1 MDNDNKKQI
10 NPSWNLN
17 ENPGA
22 KENQEK
28 PDNISNYDL
37 SSKKIGKNDSELI
50 DPFEEAEKKA
60 GVYKQS
66 KTTETP
72 DFGAKP
78 IISNMPAMP
87 AEEKMIE
94 KAETPPM
101 EIKEKDKTAPIEK
114 KLEEPVEINKPR
126 EISTKLQ
133 EEKVKPSPAKS
144 ILKTIGL
151 FAGILAV
158 LYFSINA
165 SGYLE
170 KIKFFFNP
178 PKISAEESS
187 LYIKESVKEN
197 FIKPG
202 TTNEIYV
209 SFFQT
214 AIRRPINY
222 IPPANESASTKQESE
237 ETNANESARPA
248 VSSDLPNNT
257 LYLPRLGKKVPI
269 VWNSPPDEQV
279 MLENLQKGVVHY
291 AGTPLPGQGKGPIFI
306 SGHSSYY
313 SWDPGKYKSVFANLD
328 KMENGDEIMIQY
340 EGALY
345 RYKVYEKIVVTPEE
359 VSVLKP
365 IDEPV
370 LALMTCVPVG
380 TNSKRLIVWAK
391 EF

>member
-1 MDNDNKKQI
+1 
-10 NPSWNLN
+10 
-17 ENPGA
+17 
-22 KENQEK
+22 
-28 PDNISNYDL
+28 
-37 SSKKIGKNDSELI
+37 
-50 DPFEEAEKKA
+50 
-60 GVYKQS
+60 
-66 KTTETP
+66 
-72 DFGAKP
+72 
-78 IISNMPAMP
+78 MPAMP